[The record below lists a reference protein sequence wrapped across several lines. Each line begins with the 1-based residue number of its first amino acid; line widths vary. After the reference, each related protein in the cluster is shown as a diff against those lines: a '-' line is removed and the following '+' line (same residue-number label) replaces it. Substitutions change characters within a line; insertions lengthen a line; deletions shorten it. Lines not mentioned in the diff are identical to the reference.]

1 MKKTIIMLTA
11 LMLSAVSCSE
21 VKQSESITSN
31 SENTTVSSPSD
42 KKGEIELTYAY
53 YNELGNEFNKMVKTF
68 NEEEN
73 GCKIVLKDYSDMLV
87 YENPEFKAGIT
98 EESRAALKVEMYQD
112 IIKGEID
119 IVDSSGHL

>member
-42 KKGEIELTYAY
+42 EKGEIELTYAY

-73 GCKIVLKDYSDMLV
+73 GCKIV
-87 YENPEFKAGIT
+87 
-98 EESRAALKVEMYQD
+98 
-112 IIKGEID
+112 
-119 IVDSSGHL
+119 